1 MSKATSDKDFE
12 SLLDNYDYKFKKG
25 DLVKGVVFGYE
36 SDNAL
41 VDIGAKSVAIVPR
54 KEASVDY
61 DAKIQDVLEKNTA
74 KKFKGSEL
82 KLLQKKQ
89 KHLEKIERAI
99 AELEQKKQIL
109 EAELSQNYTLETYKQ
124 FEACCQQ
131 LQVLENEWLESA
143 DVV

>member
-61 DAKIQDVLEKNTA
+61 DAKIQDVLEKNTEYEFLIVSDVDENGQFLLSR
-74 KKFKGSEL
+74 KKVDL
-82 KLLQKKQ
+82 VY
-89 KHLEKIERAI
+89 A
-99 AELEQKKQIL
+99 
-109 EAELSQNYTLETYKQ
+109 
-124 FEACCQQ
+124 
-131 LQVLENEWLESA
+131 W
-143 DVV
+143 